1 MKNIFTQNKFAKP
14 KHLQQTGLK
23 LKTKTNVKIGFVG
36 IVSILAGVQ
45 ASNYVANQVSADSS
59 NTTFEVNVTESLTV
73 TIDAPTEG
81 DSGNYNTFLRDRVG
95 VSVTSNNSA
104 GFTAS
109 MFADNQETGAT
120 AATDLLSSDK
130 TNTIATMSSSATR
143 ASFPADSWGYSLGEY
158 KLNDVTQ
165 SSYTLDGK
173 SYGETLAGNTSSN
186 YYPLT
191 SNSASPITLISA
203 GSGVTSGSQ
212 EIYFGAKTSI
222 SKASGTYAG
231 VVKISVVSGVIDS
244 NTNPITPTNPA
255 TPEDDVVYNDNTPT
269 PTTNSRGVGSSR
281 SASGTTITSTNVTTH
296 GSASDGTTTTE
307 TQVASPLGVNRR
319 TAPASS
325 DGTTYEV
332 DQGNPLV
339 TGLAVTAGVAATSGL
354 VLFALAKRKKDDDE
368 EEQDQF

>member
-1 MKNIFTQNKFAKP
+1 MKNIFIQNKFAKT
-14 KHLQQTGLK
+14 KHLQQNGLK
-23 LKTKTNVKIGFVG
+23 LKSRTNVKIGFVG

-59 NTTFEVNVTESLTV
+59 NTTFQVNVTESLTV
-73 TIDAPTEG
+73 TIDAPAEG

-109 MFADNQETGAT
+109 MFADNQETGA
-120 AATDLLSSDK
+120 ASATDLLSKDK
-130 TNTIATMSSSATR
+130 ASTISTMASSSTR
-143 ASFPADSWGYSLGEY
+143 SNFPTDSWGYSLGEY
-158 KLNDVTQ
+158 TLNGVTQ
-165 SSYTLDGK
+165 SSYTLNGK

-191 SNSASPITLISA
+191 SSSASPITLISA

-212 EIYFGAKTSI
+212 EVYFGAKTSI
-222 SKASGTYAG
+222 NKASGTYAG
-231 VVKISVVSGVIDS
+231 VVKISVVSGVTNS
-244 NTNPITPTNPA
+244 STNPITPTNPA
-255 TPEDDVVYNDNTPT
+255 APQDDVIYNDNTPT
-269 PTTNSRGVGSSR
+269 ATTNSKGVGSST
-281 SASGTTITSTNVTTH
+281 STSGGTITSTNVTTNQSTA
-296 GSASDGTTTTE
+296 GETTTTE

-325 DGTTYEV
+325 EGTIYEP

-339 TGLAVTAGVAATSGL
+339 TGLAVTAGVAAASGL
-354 VLFALAKRKKDDDE
+354 TLYALARKKEDDG
-368 EEQDQF
+368 QDQF